1 MENTDNRQVY
11 WIDCIQTKLYFQVED
26 GGTVRGQDGKA
37 VAIPAEKFHDFLATA
52 RVLGLKT
59 GKI

>member
-1 MENTDNRQVY
+1 MENKDNRQVY
-11 WIDCIQTKLYFQVED
+11 WIDCKHTKLYFQVED
-26 GGTVRGQDGKA
+26 DGTVRGMDGKA
-37 VAIPAEKFHDFLATA
+37 VAMPTEKFHDFLATA